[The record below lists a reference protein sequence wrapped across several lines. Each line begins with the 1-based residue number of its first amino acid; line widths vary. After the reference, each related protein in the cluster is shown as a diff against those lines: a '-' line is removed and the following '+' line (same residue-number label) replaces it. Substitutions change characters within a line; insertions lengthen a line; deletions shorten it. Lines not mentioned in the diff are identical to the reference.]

1 MRNSN
6 VSGLESRVEMDLRSS
21 LDDLLREGARR
32 MLQSAIE
39 VEVAEHID
47 RHKEIRDEAG
57 HRLVVRNG
65 SLPERDIVSGVG
77 PLRVKQPRV
86 HDRRDGHRFT
96 SNILPPFMRRVPSI
110 DALIPAL
117 YLSLEIPSKI
127 GVNDGIGDRKGISTG
142 DFTEAL
148 SAILGENAAGLSP
161 TNIVRLKQ
169 GWEEEYKGWSC
180 RDLSGK
186 RYVYMW
192 ADGIYFN
199 VRLNPDRPCLLVLM
213 GTLEDG
219 TKELVAVYDGFR
231 ESKDSWLDLLLDLKK
246 RGLKHGPELAVGDGA
261 SGFWAALS
269 VADPD
274 PEGEEAYPGARH
286 QRCWVHK
293 TANVLD
299 KLPKAVQPTAK
310 RMLHEM
316 YLAPTKA
323 DAMKAYKDFLSRY
336 STRYP
341 KACECL
347 SKDEDVLFTF
357 YDFPAEHWIHIRT
370 TNPIE
375 STFATVRH
383 RTRQTKGCGSR
394 LATLTMVFKLAR
406 QAEKHWRRINAYKLI
421 TKVIE
426 GVKFVD
432 GEMKEAA

>member
-6 VSGLESRVEMDLRSS
+6 VSDLESRVEKELRSS

-39 VEVAEHID
+39 VEVSEHID
-47 RHKEIRDEAG
+47 RNKEIRDDAG

-77 PLRVKQPRV
+77 SLRVKQPRV
-86 HDRRDGHRFT
+86 HDRREGHRFT
-96 SNILPPFMRRVPSI
+96 SRILPPFMRRVPSI

-117 YLSLEIPSKI
+117 YL
-127 GVNDGIGDRKGISTG
+127 KGISTG

-148 SAILGENAAGLSP
+148 SAILGENTAGLSP

-169 GWEEEYKGWSC
+169 GWDEEYKGWSS

-186 RYVYMW
+186 RYVYIW

-199 VRLNPDRPCLLVLM
+199 VRLDPDRPCMLVLM

-219 TKELVAVYDGFR
+219 TKELMAVYDGFR

-261 SGFWAALS
+261 LGFWAAL
-269 VADPD
+269 
-274 PEGEEAYPGARH
+274 EEAYPGARH

-293 TANVLD
+293 TANILD
-299 KLPKAVQPTAK
+299 KLPKTVQPTAK

-316 YLAPTKA
+316 YLAETKA

-336 STRYP
+336 SAKYP

-406 QAEKHWRRINAYKLI
+406 QAEKHWRRINAPKLI

-426 GVKFVD
+426 GVKFID
-432 GEMKEAA
+432 GEIKEAA

>member
-1 MRNSN
+1 
-6 VSGLESRVEMDLRSS
+6 
-21 LDDLLREGARR
+21 
-32 MLQSAIE
+32 
-39 VEVAEHID
+39 
-47 RHKEIRDEAG
+47 
-57 HRLVVRNG
+57 
-65 SLPERDIVSGVG
+65 
-77 PLRVKQPRV
+77 
-86 HDRRDGHRFT
+86 
-96 SNILPPFMRRVPSI
+96 
-110 DALIPAL
+110 
-117 YLSLEIPSKI
+117 
-127 GVNDGIGDRKGISTG
+127 
-142 DFTEAL
+142 
-148 SAILGENAAGLSP
+148 
-161 TNIVRLKQ
+161 
-169 GWEEEYKGWSC
+169 
-180 RDLSGK
+180 
-186 RYVYMW
+186 MW

-199 VRLNPDRPCLLVLM
+199 VRLDPDRPRMLVLM

-219 TKELVAVYDGFR
+219 TKELIAVHDGFR
-231 ESKDSWLDLLLDLKK
+231 ESKDSWPDVLSDLKK
-246 RGLKHGPELAVGDGA
+246 RGLRHGPELAVGDGA
-261 SGFWAALS
+261 LGFWAAL
-269 VADPD
+269 
-274 PEGEEAYPGARH
+274 EEAYPGSRH

-299 KLPKAVQPTAK
+299 KLPKAVQATAK

-375 STFATVRH
+375 STFATIRH

-406 QAEKHWRRINAYKLI
+406 QAEKHWRRINAPKLI
-421 TKVIE
+421 TKVVE

-432 GEMKEAA
+432 GEIKEAA